1 MTNSR
6 GKGEG
11 SIYQRSSDDRW
22 LGVLTLGY
30 ASNGKMI
37 RKTVNAKTRGEVV
50 KKLKQLQRQFDDGI
64 PLPDATLT
72 VAQLLNSWYS
82 DVLRH
87 QVAPSTSSNYKS
99 VALTT

>member
-1 MTNSR
+1 
-6 GKGEG
+6 
-11 SIYQRSSDDRW
+11 
-22 LGVLTLGY
+22 
-30 ASNGKMI
+30 MI